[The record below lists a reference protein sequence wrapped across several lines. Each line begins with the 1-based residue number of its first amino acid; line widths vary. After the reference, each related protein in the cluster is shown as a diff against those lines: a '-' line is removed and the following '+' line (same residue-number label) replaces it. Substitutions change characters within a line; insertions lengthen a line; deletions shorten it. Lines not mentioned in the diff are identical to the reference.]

1 MEPRDRVELREC
13 CVVAYRVSGLG
24 VEFCLITPAAENRW
38 EFPKTSLGGQD
49 APSPALLEQAATQA
63 GVRGQIQ
70 TQTPLGNF
78 AATRGNEARE
88 MTGFLMRVAQ
98 VDETWP
104 RQTTHK
110 RLWCLA
116 EEARL
121 ALRGR
126 RDLGGAAGIAFDQR
140 PQRPADQ
147 RQQPRHGRPAKL
159 TAEHLRTACGPPLGF
174 TCRRAVD
181 WKPPDRPL
189 QCAGCCN

>member
-121 ALRGR
+121 RIRRKPLRQFIDVALHSINAPNG
-126 RDLGGAAGIAFDQR
+126 LPTNGSSHATAGQR
-140 PQRPADQ
+140 S
-147 RQQPRHGRPAKL
+147 
-159 TAEHLRTACGPPLGF
+159 
-174 TCRRAVD
+174 
-181 WKPPDRPL
+181 
-189 QCAGCCN
+189 